1 MKDFCVIGSGISGA
15 TIANHLSKKYIVDVY
30 DKARGA
36 GGRASNKKFNLKK
49 SFDHGAQYISPK
61 NIKFK
66 RFVDNLISKKILK
79 KWPGKHLFLKENIKE
94 NKKHIKIIGKN
105 GPFTPPMFS
114 KFYNLKTVK
123 EENDQGFW
131 YGWDITAGDFL
142 SNEDSGLYNTAKGVS
157 QDVNT
162 GVAKVKH
169 ESEEDKK
176 TDSPY

>member
-79 KWPGKHLFLKENIKE
+79 KWPGKHLFLKEK
-94 NKKHIKIIGKN
+94 
-105 GPFTPPMFS
+105 
-114 KFYNLKTVK
+114 
-123 EENDQGFW
+123 
-131 YGWDITAGDFL
+131 
-142 SNEDSGLYNTAKGVS
+142 
-157 QDVNT
+157 
-162 GVAKVKH
+162 
-169 ESEEDKK
+169 
-176 TDSPY
+176 